1 MSPVNSEQ
9 ATCCTLFRSGV
20 ILFAWLRPPE
30 SHHSTVGYHDPA
42 CHRIE
47 NPNRFS
53 VGCIAIQARQGLIV
67 AWVKRAASVGKIDI
81 VLGQQRFVNRRVPPV
96 PG

>member
-1 MSPVNSEQ
+1 MNLGKSIKQDRIQQRLVNLDAPVVFDKTEPAKSITGPIALIHRKQ
-9 ATCCTLFRSGV
+9 

-30 SHHSTVGYHDPA
+30 SHHSTVDYHDPA

-53 VGCIAIQARQGLIV
+53 VGYVAFQAR
-67 AWVKRAASVGKIDI
+67 
-81 VLGQQRFVNRRVPPV
+81 
-96 PG
+96 